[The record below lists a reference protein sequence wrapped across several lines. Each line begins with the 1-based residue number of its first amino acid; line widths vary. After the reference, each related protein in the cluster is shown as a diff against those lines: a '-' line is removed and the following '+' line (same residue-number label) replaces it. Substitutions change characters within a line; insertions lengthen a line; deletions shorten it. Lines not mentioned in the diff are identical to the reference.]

1 VIDLLP
7 GFAPIYKSPY
17 IMATPQLA
25 ELKADI
31 KELLEKGFICPTS
44 SMWGSLVIFVQKKD
58 GTHSCAWIT
67 MP

>member
-1 VIDLLP
+1 
-7 GFAPIYKSPY
+7 
-17 IMATPQLA
+17 MATPQLA